1 MPWQNQNN
9 SLNCQEL
16 EDFVGVQFL
25 RFILELGKNAA
36 QTAGACVLSFSL
48 SVRVYVCVLRYAR
61 VPLCVC
67 VSAVIAVTVIIAVV
81 ACFAFALPKNMIND
95 ILHLFS
101 MMIIYTSFAIACT
114 N

>member
-1 MPWQNQNN
+1 MRRK
-9 SLNCQEL
+9 
-16 EDFVGVQFL
+16 L
-25 RFILELGKNAA
+25 RAHV
-36 QTAGACVLSFSL
+36 CCHSL
-48 SVRVYVCVLRYAR
+48 SVCVCICVCLGMH
-61 VPLCVC
+61 VCLCVRVC

-101 MMIIYTSFAIACT
+101 MMIIYTPFAIACT

>member
-1 MPWQNQNN
+1 M
-9 SLNCQEL
+9 
-16 EDFVGVQFL
+16 QFL
-25 RFILELGKNAA
+25 RFILELGRNAA

-48 SVRVYVCVLRYAR
+48 SVCVLRYAR

-81 ACFAFALPKNMIND
+81 VVVACFAFALPKNMIND

-101 MMIIYTSFAIACT
+101 MMIIYTPFAIACT

>member
-1 MPWQNQNN
+1 MPWQNKNN

-48 SVRVYVCVLRYAR
+48 AVCVCLGMHVCFCVR
-61 VPLCVC
+61 VC
-67 VSAVIAVTVIIAVV
+67 VSAVIAVTVIIAVVVV

-101 MMIIYTSFAIACT
+101 MMIIYTPFAIACT

>member
-1 MPWQNQNN
+1 MPWQNKNN

-25 RFILELGKNAA
+25 RFILELGKNAV

-48 SVRVYVCVLRYAR
+48 SVCVLRYAR

-81 ACFAFALPKNMIND
+81 VACFAFALPKNMIND

-101 MMIIYTSFAIACT
+101 MMIIYTPFAIACT